1 MYPASEN
8 SLPTMQKERTYIFG
22 VMLAAVFLAVVLVS
36 CSKESSEPMAST
48 EIPLVFSPTAGWP
61 EIANGSAA
69 SAGTGAGDGA
79 GTGTGAGSG
88 TKALITSASELQQYG
103 ISLFATASKDANTY
117 VVFNNDLLKYSNS
130 AWNYDITKYWI
141 PGASYSFTAF
151 APYAGNVGTA
161 GNISNGTVTQTV
173 TATGPSISIAGY
185 NSGKVT
191 FDARCED
198 LLFASHIRDNTTGSD
213 YSSVPLHFDHLLS
226 CLSFKIRNATS
237 TDIETV
243 ESISLTGLQYEA
255 DINVSNI
262 TATISPTA
270 KTVGESDGF
279 FAGNN
284 LTGSPV
290 NPFLPRGMSEEQF
303 KDLFDCSDLTVLP
316 QTIYGKEIKIKFTV
330 RYSNGSST
338 DYSGNLGTIE
348 GITRWQP
355 GKKYRY
361 NITISSEDIIFQVSE
376 IPWIEHN
383 VEL

>member
-1 MYPASEN
+1 
-8 SLPTMQKERTYIFG
+8 MQKERTYIFG
-22 VMLAAVFLAVVLVS
+22 VMLAAVFLAVVFVS

-48 EIPLVFSPTAGWP
+48 EIPLVFSPMAGWP

-69 SAGTGAGDGA
+69 S
-79 GTGTGAGSG
+79 AGSG

-103 ISLFATASKDANTY
+103 ISLIATASKDANTY

-151 APYAGNVGTA
+151 APYAGTTGEGVNL
-161 GNISNGTVTQTV
+161 SNGDVTVSAYP
-173 TATGPSISIAGY
+173 TAPSITIENY
-185 NSGKVT
+185 ISGKDNG

-213 YSSVPLHFDHLLS
+213 YSSVPLNFNHLLS

-243 ESISLTGLQYEA
+243 ESISLTGLQYKA
-255 DINVSNI
+255 DITVSNI

-270 KTVGESDGF
+270 KTVGESEGF

-284 LTGSPV
+284 LTGSAE

-303 KDLFDCSDLTVLP
+303 KDLFDCTDLTVLP

>member
-1 MYPASEN
+1 MRGSYPASEN

-36 CSKESSEPMAST
+36 CSKESSEPMAPT
-48 EIPLVFSPTAGWP
+48 ETPLVFSPTAGWP

-69 SAGTGAGDGA
+69 SAGSD
-79 GTGTGAGSG
+79 

-103 ISLFATASKDANTY
+103 ISLIATASKDANIY

-151 APYAGNVGTA
+151 APYATNSRDSKS
-161 GNISNGTVTQTV
+161 ISNGTVSSTGTE
-173 TATGPSISIAGY
+173 TAPQITIANY
-185 NSGKVT
+185 ISGKVST
-191 FDARCED
+191 GSPQFDARSED

-279 FAGNN
+279 FAGINM
-284 LTGSPV
+284 TGTTE

-303 KDLFDCSDLTVLP
+303 KDLFDCTDLTVLP

-330 RYSNGSST
+330 RYSNSSST

-361 NITISSEDIIFQVSE
+361 NITISSQDIIFQVSE